1 MYGRAVRVVL
11 VRVGVDQAYGNWTGR
26 VDPETHEFVCVP
38 IPEERKTRP
47 DLATPYTI
55 VIDSLASF
63 GRGRVV
69 DAKACALPD
78 VLHARDMHLD
88 PDFQRLAY
96 GNNPNSRGDIVN
108 RLVAN
113 DVVVFYA
120 GLRPCRAG
128 GTAPAL
134 RRCCTTGASA
144 CDQMRIRECDG
155 LTVRTVGGRLK
166 TRNSDRPDR
175 ATPKCRSG

>member
-134 RRCCTTGASA
+134 RRCCTTGASSSA
-144 CDQMRIRECDG
+144 
-155 LTVRTVGGRLK
+155 
-166 TRNSDRPDR
+166 TRCASAN
-175 ATPKCRSG
+175 ATDSPYALLVVV